1 MLENKQKCLLRYKVL
16 LNCLSGKTKL
26 PISEKIGV
34 ILIFIISANAE
45 TMSFNLHFHSFDFY
59 HVMTL
64 CRETLSNTGDPC
76 LISSPVLVLAS
87 SCSWSHSSVFSFMY
101 YHFSQTHRPSV
112 SFLCTL
118 PYPPPQP
125 LGPKSNSNQWR
136 KESLFSPE
144 GNDAS
149 FITHPTHTH
158 THTRSIT
165 LSPIAHIILDSA
177 ASVSTFHRLLRTC
190 NLATLWL
197 P

>member
-26 PISEKIGV
+26 SISEKIGV

-64 CRETLSNTGDPC
+64 CRETLSNRGDPC

-87 SCSWSHSSVFSFMY
+87 SCSSSHSSAFFLY
-101 YHFSQTHRPSV
+101 CHFSQSHRPSV

-144 GNDAS
+144 GKDAS

-158 THTRSIT
+158 THTHTSEV
-165 LSPIAHIILDSA
+165 SPSLQ
-177 ASVSTFHRLLRTC
+177 LLTSY
-190 NLATLWL
+190 
-197 P
+197 

>member
-1 MLENKQKCLLRYKVL
+1 MLENEQKCLFRYKVL

-26 PISEKIGV
+26 SISEKTGV

-64 CRETLSNTGDPC
+64 CREALSNTGDPC

-87 SCSWSHSSVFSFMY
+87 SCSSSHSSVFSFLY

-118 PYPPPQP
+118 PYPPPHL
-125 LGPKSNSNQWR
+125 LGPKSNSTEER
-136 KESLFSPE
+136 KPV
-144 GNDAS
+144 
-149 FITHPTHTH
+149 
-158 THTRSIT
+158 
-165 LSPIAHIILDSA
+165 LS
-177 ASVSTFHRLLRTC
+177 RRK
-190 NLATLWL
+190 
-197 P
+197 